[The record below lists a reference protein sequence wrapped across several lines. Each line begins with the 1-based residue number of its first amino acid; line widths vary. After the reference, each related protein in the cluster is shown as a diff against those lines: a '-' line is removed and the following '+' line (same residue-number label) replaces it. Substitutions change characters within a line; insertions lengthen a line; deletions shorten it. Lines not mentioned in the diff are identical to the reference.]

1 MALKKN
7 EAVVRE
13 SAPAFIYYNVSVP
26 IHYDHC
32 HSLPDNEVSVLYLFT
47 FNDKCR
53 VFFVVEEYIFFRQKM
68 FRPVETVFG

>member
-47 FNDKCR
+47 FNAAEISINAE
-53 VFFVVEEYIFFRQKM
+53 FFCC
-68 FRPVETVFG
+68 